1 MDGVGRVNR
10 VADAAATPRIV
21 GIIRVAIVDD
31 HPALREGTASLL
43 GRERDIEVVATLGS
57 LAEIRALIDG
67 PHPPDVVVQDIRLG
81 EESGLRMLR
90 GESVTGQP
98 GARQEIQGGPAIIL
112 WTAYDYPQYAAY
124 AYRAG
129 AAGFV
134 VKTAPTAELIEAIR
148 RVAAGG
154 VYFSS
159 RPDLGTRPLSGR
171 EHQVLERIV
180 HGRSNDQ
187 IGVDL
192 GITTRTVEAH
202 LTRLYDRFGVQ
213 SRTEL
218 ATRAVREG
226 WLDVPAEP

>member
-1 MDGVGRVNR
+1 MSPRV
-10 VADAAATPRIV
+10 
-21 GIIRVAIVDD
+21 IRVAIVDD

-43 GRERDIEVVATLGS
+43 SREPDIEVVAILGS

-67 PHPPDVVVQDIRLG
+67 EDPPDVVVQDIRLG
-81 EESGLRMLR
+81 EESGLRMLS
-90 GESVTGQP
+90 GEGTAMAAGQP
-98 GARQEIQGGPAIIL
+98 RPLGATRPAIIL

-134 VKTAPTAELIEAIR
+134 VKTAPTAELIAAIR
-148 RVAAGG
+148 RVADGG
-154 VYFSS
+154 VHFSS

-171 EHQVLERIV
+171 EREVLARIV
-180 HGRSNDQ
+180 DGRSNDE
-187 IGVDL
+187 IAGELGV
-192 GITTRTVEAH
+192 TTRTVEAH
-202 LTRLYDRFGVQ
+202 LTRLYERFGVH

-226 WLDVPAEP
+226 WLDVPAEG